1 MLWWALQLGGG
12 SWSNT
17 QQRKCSEYSSN
28 SFHFWRKNAIN
39 LARAIYRLLGTFYA
53 SFEVLRV
60 LWGVSNFW
68 VSERNP
74 MMWPFKL
81 KLSACTYTWCYFV
94 YKTCKLGRN
103 LLWAKFDSEM
113 VKQIFGHRTTFG
125 QLNLAIKECS
135 LSPCAHEQE
144 SRFSPIN
151 LAGGQFGAWAAY
163 ISCRW

>member
-12 SWSNT
+12 SWSIR
-17 QQRKCSEYSSN
+17 QQSKSSEYSSN

-53 SFEVLRV
+53 GFEVLKNLLYIVIDFNPFTAKVLDGV

-113 VKQIFGHRTTFG
+113 VKQILGNIWAT
-125 QLNLAIKECS
+125 K
-135 LSPCAHEQE
+135 
-144 SRFSPIN
+144 FSNKGMPP
-151 LAGGQFGAWAAY
+151 
-163 ISCRW
+163 